1 MTDLSEF
8 DPFSPLPD
16 ELTLNSLPSP
26 ISPLQAK
33 LGDLTISS
41 VEDVGSKRGFVED
54 EGEQGSSSHFTV
66 FSVFISVSPFIQNSR
81 VEV

>member
-1 MTDLSEF
+1 MADLSEF

-16 ELTLNSLPSP
+16 ESTLNSLPAP

-33 LGDLTISS
+33 LGDLSITS

-54 EGEQGSSSHFTV
+54 DGEQGSSS
-66 FSVFISVSPFIQNSR
+66 
-81 VEV
+81 